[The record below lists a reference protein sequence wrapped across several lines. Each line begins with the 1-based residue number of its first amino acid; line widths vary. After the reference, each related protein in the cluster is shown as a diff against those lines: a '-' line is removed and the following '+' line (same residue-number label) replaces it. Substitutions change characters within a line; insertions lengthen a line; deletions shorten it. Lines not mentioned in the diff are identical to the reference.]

1 MSDFVHL
8 HVHSEYSLLDGLPH
22 PKDLAARAAELQQP
36 ALALTDHGAMF
47 AAIEFYDACKA
58 KNIKPIIGIEAYLAK
73 RSMKDRDA
81 KEDRNSNHLLLLA
94 ENNEGYQNLLK
105 IASAAQL
112 EGFYYYP
119 RVDHDFLAKHSAGLL
134 CTTGCPSGEVPRLL
148 TDGRKEDARRALGWF
163 RDVFPNRFYV
173 ELQEHGIA
181 EFAGLDKELI
191 CRSSRRT
198 TRITCVPKTPVPKT
212 FCSVSKRIPLSP
224 TPSGCGW
231 MAVTIT

>member
-22 PKDLAARAAELQQP
+22 PKDIVARAAELQQT

-58 KNIKPIIGIEAYLAK
+58 KGIKPLIGVEAYIAK

-94 ENNEGYQNLLK
+94 ENNVGYQNLLK
-105 IASAAQL
+105 LVSAAEL

-119 RVDHDFLAKHSAGLL
+119 RVDHDLLAQYS
-134 CTTGCPSGEVPRLL
+134 E
-148 TDGRKEDARRALGWF
+148 
-163 RDVFPNRFYV
+163 
-173 ELQEHGIA
+173 
-181 EFAGLDKELI
+181 
-191 CRSSRRT
+191 
-198 TRITCVPKTPVPKT
+198 
-212 FCSVSKRIPLSP
+212 
-224 TPSGCGW
+224 
-231 MAVTIT
+231 